1 MMAGLKGLMDKHPLI
16 GDVRGLGLFIGIE
29 LVLGRETLEPAAEQA
44 FYITE
49 RMKEE
54 GILVSVD
61 GPLYN
66 VLKIKPPL
74 VFTKANADLYVSTL
88 DKILVNY

>member
-1 MMAGLKGLMDKHPLI
+1 MI

-29 LVLGRETLEPAAEQA
+29 LVRDRETLEPAVEQA
-44 FYITE
+44 FYIAE

-74 VFTKANADLYVSTL
+74 VFTEANADLYINTL
-88 DKILVNY
+88 DKIFF